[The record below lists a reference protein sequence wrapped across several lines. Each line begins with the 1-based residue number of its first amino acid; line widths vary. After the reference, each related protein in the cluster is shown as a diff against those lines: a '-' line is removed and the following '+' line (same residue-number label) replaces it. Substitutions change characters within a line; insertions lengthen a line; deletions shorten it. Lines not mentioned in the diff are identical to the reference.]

1 MIDLASTGLRKDS
14 TDVYR
19 RQTCLC
25 GDTADLSDGQSCS
38 PVSAV
43 GRRQRFRTGWDLFAA
58 ARRQIKL
65 HIVSSAFSLIG
76 YFLKFLQEFFRIIP
90 AVEPFCFV
98 KFEIALES

>member
-19 RQTCLC
+19 RQTCLR

-38 PVSAV
+38 LFLPWGEDSVSAPD
-43 GRRQRFRTGWDLFAA
+43 GTCLPPR
-58 ARRQIKL
+58 RRQIKL